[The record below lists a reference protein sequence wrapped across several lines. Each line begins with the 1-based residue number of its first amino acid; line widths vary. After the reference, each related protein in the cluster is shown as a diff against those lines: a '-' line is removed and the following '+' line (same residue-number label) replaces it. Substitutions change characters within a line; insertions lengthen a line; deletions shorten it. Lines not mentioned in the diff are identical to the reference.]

1 MKVYFHLNA
10 GGFSNCYVVVNEQS
24 MEAIIIDPGKIT
36 EEIISQIEDN
46 HLKLSA
52 VLITHNHGS
61 HVDGLKTLRRIYS
74 PKIYAAD
81 WEVAGNDTTVINGDG
96 KTKIARMQVHY
107 MTLPG
112 HTSDSVV
119 YGIGNILFTGDVL
132 SAGEIGSTNSS
143 YSEYILRSNI
153 EQKIFSQLD
162 SVILMPG
169 HGPPTTLAAVKAYNY
184 NFNNRNDSQ
193 LQFLNSI

>member
-184 NFNNRNDSQ
+184 NFNSRNDSQ